1 MHNRVY
7 GVVRRDSMKKMILSA
22 FATVAFGA
30 SAFAGEKAKVVTT
43 QAPCNCQPAAKVVT
57 LKPVE
62 LKVVKVET
70 VKAYAV
76 EECGTCKTGRRL
88 HLRDRLAAR
97 RAPVVVV
104 ADAPCCE
111 PAAATKK

>member
-1 MHNRVY
+1 
-7 GVVRRDSMKKMILSA
+7 MKKMILSA
-22 FATVAFGA
+22 FAIVAFGA
-30 SAFAGEKAKVVTT
+30 SAFAGEKTKVVTT
-43 QAPCNCQPAAKVVT
+43 QAACNCQPAAKVVT
-57 LKPVE
+57 LKPIE

-76 EECGTCKTGRRL
+76 EECNACTGRRL

-104 ADAPCCE
+104 AEAPAAE
-111 PAAATKK
+111 PAAASKK

>member
-1 MHNRVY
+1 
-7 GVVRRDSMKKMILSA
+7 MKKMILSA

-30 SAFAGEKAKVVTT
+30 SAFAGEKAKVVAT
-43 QAPCNCQPAAKVVT
+43 QAPCNCQPTAKVVT

-76 EECGTCKTGRRL
+76 EECNACAGRRL

-104 ADAPCCE
+104 AEAAE

>member
-30 SAFAGEKAKVVTT
+30 SAFAGEKAKVVAT

-76 EECGTCKTGRRL
+76 EECNACTGRRL

-104 ADAPCCE
+104 AEAAE